1 MVYAKKSLGQNFL
14 KNEGVLAKIAAA
26 GNLSSKDT
34 VLEIGPGHGA
44 LTKHLLASGA
54 TVIAIEKDNTLA
66 DELKTTFAKE
76 IKSKKFILIHGDAL
90 DETILFDPVRNP
102 SYKLLA
108 TSYKI
113 VANIP
118 YNITGAFFRMYLG
131 ATNPPTDMVVLI
143 QEEVADRIIARN
155 KKESI
160 LSIAVKAY
168 GAPEKLF
175 KVSPGSFVPAPKVTS
190 AVIHIHNISKTN
202 FKKADE
208 KLFFE
213 ILRAGFAH
221 KRKMLVGNL
230 SELFSKEVIAR
241 VFMEAKL
248 PIKTRA
254 EDVSLTTWLTLTSL
268 FTHTTTQKVIG

>member
-1 MVYAKKSLGQNFL
+1 MYAKKSLGQNFL

-44 LTKHLLASGA
+44 LTKHLLGTGA
-54 TVIAIEKDNTLA
+54 TVIAIEKDTALA
-66 DELKTTFAKE
+66 EELKTTFAKE
-76 IKSKKFILIHGDAL
+76 IKDKKFILIEGDAL
-90 DETILFDPVRNP
+90 DETLLKKLPKQ
-102 SYKLLA
+102 YKL
-108 TSYKI
+108 I
-113 VANIP
+113 ANIP
-118 YNITGAFFRMYLG
+118 YNITGAFFRMYLS

-221 KRKMLVGNL
+221 KRKMLAGNL

-241 VFMEAKL
+241 VFAEASL
-248 PIKTRA
+248 PAKTRA
-254 EDVSLTTWLTLTSL
+254 EDLSLPTWLSLTILLT
-268 FTHTTTQKVIG
+268 

>member
-14 KNEGVLAKIAAA
+14 KNEGVLAKIASA
-26 GNLSSKDT
+26 GDLSSKDT

-44 LTKHLLASGA
+44 LTKHLLTSGA
-54 TVIAIEKDNTLA
+54 TVIAIEKDSTLS
-66 DELKTTFAKE
+66 DELQTTFAKE
-76 IKSKKFILIHGDAL
+76 IKNKKFFLTHGDAL
-90 DETILFDPVRNP
+90 DIDIDILFAHYPLKTK
-102 SYKLLA
+102 SYKL
-108 TSYKI
+108 

-118 YNITGAFFRMYLG
+118 YNITGAFFRMYLS
-131 ATNPPTDMVVLI
+131 AINAPTDMVVLI

-160 LSIAVKAY
+160 LSIAIKAY
-168 GAPEKLF
+168 GTPEKLF

-221 KRKMLVGNL
+221 KRKMLAGNL

-248 PIKTRA
+248 SIKTRA
-254 EDVSLTTWLTLTSL
+254 EDLPLPTWLLLTQL
-268 FTHTTTQKVIG
+268 FKK

>member
-1 MVYAKKSLGQNFL
+1 MLRAKKSLGQNFL
-14 KNEGVLAKIAAA
+14 KNEGVLAKIASA
-26 GNLSSKDT
+26 GDLSSKDT

-54 TVIAIEKDNTLA
+54 TVIAIEKDSTLA
-66 DELKTTFAKE
+66 DELQTTFAKE
-76 IKSKKFILIHGDAL
+76 IKNKKFFLTHGDAL
-90 DETILFDPVRNP
+90 DIDLDILFAHYPLKTK
-102 SYKLLA
+102 SYKL
-108 TSYKI
+108 

-118 YNITGAFFRMYLG
+118 YNITGAFFRMYLS
-131 ATNPPTDMVVLI
+131 AINAPTDMVVLI

-155 KKESI
+155 PSTSLRAGKESI
-160 LSIAVKAY
+160 LSIAIKAY
-168 GAPEKLF
+168 GTPEKLF

-221 KRKMLVGNL
+221 KRKMLAGNL

-254 EDVSLTTWLTLTSL
+254 EDLPLATWLLLVQL
-268 FTHTTTQKVIG
+268 FSK

>member
-1 MVYAKKSLGQNFL
+1 MYAKKSLGQNFL

-44 LTKHLLASGA
+44 LTKHLLGTSA
-54 TVIAIEKDNTLA
+54 TVIAIEKDTALA
-66 DELKTTFAKE
+66 EELKTTFAKE
-76 IKSKKFILIHGDAL
+76 IKSKKFTLIEGDAL
-90 DETILFDPVRNP
+90 DETALNQLPKN
-102 SYKLLA
+102 YKL
-108 TSYKI
+108 I
-113 VANIP
+113 ANIP
-118 YNITGAFFRMYLG
+118 YNITGAFFRMYLS
-131 ATNPPTDMVVLI
+131 AQNHPTDMVVLI
-143 QEEVADRIIARN
+143 QEEVADRIIGKNPKARAAHARV
-155 KKESI
+155 KESI

-168 GAPEKLF
+168 GTPEKLF

-190 AVIHIHNISKTN
+190 AVLRVSNISKTN

-221 KRKMLVGNL
+221 KRKMLAGNL

-241 VFMEAKL
+241 VFMEENL